1 MEAPPK
7 FVWFDGK
14 IVPWEQATVHIS
26 TATVLRGANVFE
38 GVRAYWNG
46 DERELFIFRNDEH
59 MARLWNSA
67 KIMRMAIPWTKE
79 ELTQAQVDVLR
90 ANAFEGTV
98 WFRLTLYVGEGEDH
112 IWPPEQVPVG
122 GFITPRLSPH
132 LPRITEGVDT
142 CISTWTRIADTS
154 VPPRVKAGA
163 NYHNSRLAVM
173 EARTNGYAG
182 QPILL
187 NERGKV
193 SEGPGA
199 CFCMIRD
206 GALITPPVTANILES
221 ITRATVL
228 ELARDALKR
237 RRVLLR
243 ERVGDHPGQIRGP
256 VRDGD
261 RPARAADPAAPGGL
275 LLGRGRAGAAI
286 PALAPAGLRGSQS
299 GQGAEGG
306 QSAYGG
312 LDPLT
317 PRPGISAARW
327 ATNSAPR
334 RKLQASPYTQ
344 TRSAMMAPSEW

>member
-1 MEAPPK
+1 MEAHPK
-7 FVWFDGK
+7 FVWFDGAV
-14 IVPWEQATVHIS
+14 VPWEQANVHVS

-38 GVRAYWNG
+38 GVRAYWNA

-59 MARLWNSA
+59 MARLRNSA
-67 KIMRMAIPWTKE
+67 KIMRMAVPWTKD
-79 ELTQAQVDVLR
+79 ELTRAQVEVLR

-98 WFRLTLYVGEGEDH
+98 WFRLSLYVGEGEDH

-122 GFITPRLSPH
+122 GFILPRLAPH

-173 EARTNGYAG
+173 EARTNGFAG

-228 ELARDALKR
+228 ELARDALKLK
-237 RRVLLR
+237 VEER
-243 ERVGDHPGQIRGP
+243 EIDRTELYVADEGFFCGSGWEITPVKSVDRYAVGTGQPG
-256 VRDGD
+256 
-261 RPARAADPAAPGGL
+261 
-275 LLGRGRAGAAI
+275 
-286 PALAPAGLRGSQS
+286 
-299 GQGAEGG
+299 
-306 QSAYGG
+306 
-312 LDPLT
+312 PLT
-317 PRPGISAARW
+317 RRLQEVYFSVVEGRVPQYRPWLLPVYGEAKPAKAPKAAKER
-327 ATNSAPR
+327 TG
-334 RKLQASPYTQ
+334 AS
-344 TRSAMMAPSEW
+344 TR

>member
-7 FVWFDGK
+7 FIWFDGK
-14 IVPWEQATVHIS
+14 IVPWEQATVHVS

-90 ANAFEGTV
+90 ANVFEGTV

-154 VPPRVKAGA
+154 VPPRIKAGA

-173 EARTNGYAG
+173 EARTNGYVG

-206 GALITPPVTANILES
+206 GVLITPPVTANILES

-228 ELARDALKR
+228 ELARDALQLK
-237 RRVLLR
+237 VEER
-243 ERVGDHPGQIRGP
+243 EIDRTELYVADEGFFCGSGWEITPVRSVDRYLVGAGKPGP
-256 VRDGD
+256 VTKRLQDVYFSVVEGRVPQYRRWLLPVYRAVKD
-261 RPARAADPAAPGGL
+261 KAAKVKSPA
-275 LLGRGRAGAAI
+275 
-286 PALAPAGLRGSQS
+286 
-299 GQGAEGG
+299 
-306 QSAYGG
+306 
-312 LDPLT
+312 
-317 PRPGISAARW
+317 
-327 ATNSAPR
+327 
-334 RKLQASPYTQ
+334 
-344 TRSAMMAPSEW
+344 